1 MRYAITGA
9 TGFVGGALA
18 SQLRKSGHDVVALV
32 RDRSRA
38 GALERLGCEFVE
50 GDLDDAA
57 ALDRLCAGADGLFHV
72 AGWYKLGQR
81 DPSLGTKVNVEGT
94 RNALAAAQR
103 NGVPR
108 VVYTS
113 TLAVNSDTEEQVVDE
128 TYRFTGEHV
137 SVYDRT
143 KAEAH
148 DIALDFVEQ
157 GLDVVIVQPGL
168 VYGPGDTAQTGDLI
182 AQVANGK
189 RPFAP
194 KGGGVCW
201 AHVDD
206 IADGHVRAMERGRK
220 GESYMLAGPRATL
233 AEGLRGRPHRRH
245 QGTDRAAGADG
256 RRHRRSHE
264 RPRQGR
270 PGAPGLLGRDDAG
283 RAGHLLRH
291 AGQGGAG
298 AGLARATARAG
309 PARDRGQPP
318 PALTR
323 RRACQRPAGCGMR
336 HSARA
341 GTPGDLGRRLP

>member
-18 SQLRKSGHDVVALV
+18 SQLRKAGHDVVALV

-38 GALERLGCEFVE
+38 GALEVLGVEFVE
-50 GDLDDAA
+50 GDLDDAL
-57 ALDRLCAGADGLFHV
+57 ALDRLCSGADGLFHV

-81 DPSLGTKVNVEGT
+81 DSSPGTKVNVEGT
-94 RNALAAAQR
+94 RNVLAAAQR

-113 TLAVNSDTEEQVVDE
+113 TLAINSDTQEQVVDE

-148 DIALDFVEQ
+148 DIALDFAGQ

-168 VYGPGDTAQTGDLI
+168 VYGPGDTSQTGDLI
-182 AQVANGK
+182 ARVARGG
-189 RPFAP
+189 RPLAP

-201 AHVDD
+201 AHTDD
-206 IADGHVRAMERGRK
+206 VADGHVRAMERGRK

-233 AEGLRGRPHRRH
+233 AEGLRLVADLA
-245 QGTDRAAGADG
+245 GTKGPILLSTRMVAATATMM
-256 RRHRRSHE
+256 
-264 RPRQGR
+264 
-270 PGAPGLLGRDDAG
+270 AALGKLVPVPPDFSAETMR
-283 RAGHLLRH
+283 
-291 AGQGGAG
+291 
-298 AGLARATARAG
+298 AGLATYYGSPAKAERELGWHARPLEDG
-309 PARDRGQPP
+309 LRETVDS
-318 PALTR
+318 LR
-323 RRACQRPAGCGMR
+323 RR
-336 HSARA
+336 
-341 GTPGDLGRRLP
+341 

>member
-9 TGFVGGALA
+9 TGFIGGALA
-18 SQLRKSGHDVVALV
+18 SQLGKSGHDVVALV

-81 DPSLGTKVNVEGT
+81 DASPGTKVNVEGT

-148 DIALDFVEQ
+148 DVALDFVEQ
-157 GLDVVIVQPGL
+157 GLDVVIVQAGL

-182 AQVANGK
+182 AQVARGR
-189 RPFAP
+189 RPLAP

-233 AEGLRGRPHRRH
+233 VDGLR
-245 QGTDRAAGADG
+245 TVARAAGTKGPIVLPTRMVAATAALM
-256 RRHRRSHE
+256 
-264 RPRQGR
+264 
-270 PGAPGLLGRDDAG
+270 GALGKVVPIPPDFAAETMR
-283 RAGHLLRH
+283 
-291 AGQGGAG
+291 
-298 AGLARATARAG
+298 AGLATYY
-309 PARDRGQPP
+309 
-318 PALTR
+318 
-323 RRACQRPAGCGMR
+323 
-336 HSARA
+336 
-341 GTPGDLGRRLP
+341 GTPAKAERELDWHARPLEQGLRETVDSLPLY

>member
-18 SQLRKSGHDVVALV
+18 SQLGKSGHDVVARV
-32 RDRSRA
+32 RDRSPA
-38 GALERLGCEFVE
+38 GALDRLGCEFVE

-81 DPSLGTKVNVEGT
+81 DASPGTKVNVEGT

-148 DIALDFVEQ
+148 DVALNFVEQ
-157 GLDVVIVQPGL
+157 GLDVVIVQAGL

-182 AQVANGK
+182 AQVARGR
-189 RPFAP
+189 RPLAP

-233 AEGLRGRPHRRH
+233 ADGLR
-245 QGTDRAAGADG
+245 TVARAAGTKGPIVLPTRMVAATAALM
-256 RRHRRSHE
+256 
-264 RPRQGR
+264 
-270 PGAPGLLGRDDAG
+270 GALGKVVPIPPDFAAETMR
-283 RAGHLLRH
+283 
-291 AGQGGAG
+291 
-298 AGLARATARAG
+298 AGLATYY
-309 PARDRGQPP
+309 
-318 PALTR
+318 
-323 RRACQRPAGCGMR
+323 
-336 HSARA
+336 
-341 GTPGDLGRRLP
+341 GTPAKAERELDWHARPLEQGLRETVDSLPLY

>member
-18 SQLRKSGHDVVALV
+18 SQLRRAGHDVVALV

-38 GALERLGCEFVE
+38 GALERLGVEFVE
-50 GDLDDAA
+50 GDLDDTA
-57 ALDRLCAGADGLFHV
+57 ALDRLCTGVDGLFHV

-81 DPSLGTKVNVEGT
+81 DPSPGTTVNVEGT
-94 RNALAAAQR
+94 RNVLAAAQR
-103 NGVPR
+103 NQVPR

-128 TYRFTGEHV
+128 TYRFTGEHL

-148 DIALDFVEQ
+148 DIALELVDQ

-168 VYGPGDTAQTGDLI
+168 VYGPGDTAQTGALI
-182 AQVANGK
+182 AQVARGK

-194 KGGGVCW
+194 RGGGVCW

-206 IADGHVRAMERGRK
+206 VADGHVRAMERGSK

-233 AEGLRGRPHRRH
+233 AEGL
-245 QGTDRAAGADG
+245 QQVAALAGTKGPVVLPTRMVAATATLM
-256 RRHRRSHE
+256 
-264 RPRQGR
+264 
-270 PGAPGLLGRDDAG
+270 AALGKLVPVPPDFAAETMR
-283 RAGHLLRH
+283 
-291 AGQGGAG
+291 
-298 AGLARATARAG
+298 AGLATYY
-309 PARDRGQPP
+309 
-318 PALTR
+318 
-323 RRACQRPAGCGMR
+323 
-336 HSARA
+336 
-341 GTPGDLGRRLP
+341 GTPAKAERELGWHARPLEDGLRQTVDTLPLR